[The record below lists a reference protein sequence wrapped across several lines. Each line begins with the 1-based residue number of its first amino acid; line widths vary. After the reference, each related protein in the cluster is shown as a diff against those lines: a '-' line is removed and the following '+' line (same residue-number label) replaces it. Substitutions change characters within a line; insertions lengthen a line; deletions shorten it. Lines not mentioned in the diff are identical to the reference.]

1 MKAEHP
7 FVDKVFNYDLTR
19 LKKKKLNNIAVLGAH
34 VRLYS
39 QSSVKI
45 PSTKHTPMLSLKYS
59 RCLLPNTQFN
69 THV

>member
-7 FVDKVFNYDLTR
+7 FVDKVFNYDLTKF
-19 LKKKKLNNIAVLGAH
+19 KKKTKLNNIAVVGAH

-45 PSTKHTPMLSLKYS
+45 PSTKHTPMLPLKYS
-59 RCLLPNTQFN
+59 RCLLRNI
-69 THV
+69 